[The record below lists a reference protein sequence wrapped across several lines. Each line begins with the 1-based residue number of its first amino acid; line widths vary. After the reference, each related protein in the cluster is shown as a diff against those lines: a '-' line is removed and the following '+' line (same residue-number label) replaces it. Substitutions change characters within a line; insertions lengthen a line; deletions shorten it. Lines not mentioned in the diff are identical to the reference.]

1 MYIKRLIGETYESL
15 KLSLIGIVANATAL
29 SIIFQDKLDETLLV
43 SWYIVVLMIS
53 LMRFISL
60 KMFKNHN
67 YYFSA
72 ERWSDIFT
80 LGVFMSA
87 LSWGVTPFF
96 FFIPGDYLYQ
106 MVFIIILAGLSAGAI
121 TALAQFLVNV
131 RIFLI
136 ILVVPL
142 IIQLLLQHT
151 VLHSYL
157 ALLVFLYLALLLY
170 VSKKFNKN
178 YTDAARSHFL
188 FEQKRDEL
196 LKSEQKYE
204 SIFKNVPIGIF
215 FYDTKLIIQEVNQEF
230 MHFLEAP
237 REFLIGLDMN
247 LIKDQRIIPT
257 LKAPFD
263 DIQGFYEGEYR
274 TLYATKDIWI
284 SMTTSPIKN
293 AENEVIGAIGIV
305 SDITQ
310 RVLIQ
315 QHVEHQA
322 NYDSLTD
329 IPNRM
334 SLLKDINK
342 EIIRFKRHGQLF
354 GVIFLD
360 LDHFKNINDSL
371 GHGIG
376 DKLLVETA
384 RRLLNV
390 IRNED
395 TVARIGG
402 DEFVVFVPD
411 LGLEA
416 RAAATKMEHIAHKI
430 HEALNTVFE
439 IDGYSLNI
447 SSSIG
452 ISLISHEAQDAD
464 DLLKHADIAMYQSK
478 KEGRNT
484 TRFYQNEMD
493 IWVKRRLEIEN
504 ELRHAIQKNELE
516 IHYQPIVEFSTSNVV
531 GAEALLRWKSGKL
544 GEIFP
549 DEFIPIAEESGLI
562 IGIGEWVLKNA
573 VEQFITWQKQFP
585 HITSFK
591 KIAVNVSTYQ
601 FNNKSFLT
609 QVESIIKSSQ
619 IRPDN
624 LELELTE
631 SIIVTD
637 IESVRNKMIKLRNL
651 GVNLS
656 IDDFGTGYSSLSYL
670 KMLPFTTLKI
680 DKSFTQDIQDNSDD
694 KELISTIITIAE
706 NFNLEVVI
714 EGVETYEQY
723 LFTHGK
729 NPKYMQGYYCS
740 KPVAKEDF
748 TSMLGSC
755 NGVCE
760 KLV

>member
-1 MYIKRLIGETYESL
+1 MYIKRLVNEAYESL
-15 KLSLIGIVANATAL
+15 QLSLIGIVANATAL
-29 SIIFQDKLDETLLV
+29 SVVFHNKVNETVLV
-43 SWYIVVLMIS
+43 SWYITVIMIS
-53 LMRFISL
+53 LIRFIFL
-60 KMFKNHN
+60 KLFQTRND
-67 YYFSA
+67 YFSYKK
-72 ERWSDIFT
+72 WNNIFT
-80 LGVFMSA
+80 IGVIMSA
-87 LSWGVTPFF
+87 LSWGVTPFL
-96 FFIPGDYLYQ
+96 FFIPDDYLYQ
-106 MVFIIILAGLSAGAI
+106 MVFIVILAGLSAGAI
-121 TALAQFLVNV
+121 SALAQFLVNIH
-131 RIFLI
+131 IFLI
-136 ILVVPL
+136 TLVIPL
-142 IIQLLLQHT
+142 LIQLLLQHT
-151 VLHSYL
+151 TIHNYV
-157 ALLVFLYLALLLY
+157 ALLVFLYLILLLY

-178 YTDAARSHFL
+178 YTDAAKSYFL

-215 FYDTKLIIQEVNQEF
+215 FYDTKLVIQEVNQEF

-237 REFLIGLDMN
+237 REFLIGLD
-247 LIKDQRIIPT
+247 LHKIKDQRILPT
-257 LKAPFD
+257 LRAPFD

-293 AENEVIGAIGIV
+293 ADNEVIGAIGIV

-329 IPNRM
+329 IPNRI
-334 SLLKDINK
+334 SLLRDINK
-342 EIIRFKRHGQLF
+342 EIVRYKRHGQLF
-354 GVIFLD
+354 GIIFLD

-376 DKLLVETA
+376 DKLLIETA
-384 RRLLNV
+384 KRLSNV
-390 IRNED
+390 IRHED

-402 DEFVVFVPD
+402 DEFVIFVPD
-411 LGLEA
+411 LGTNE
-416 RAAATKMEHIAHKI
+416 RSAATKMEYIAHKI
-430 HEALNTVFE
+430 HEALNIVFE
-439 IDGYSLNI
+439 IEGYSLNI

-452 ISLISHEAQDAD
+452 ISLINHDAQDAD
-464 DLLKHADIAMYQSK
+464 DLLKYADIAMYQSK

-484 TRFYQNEMD
+484 TRFYQSEMD

-504 ELRHAIQKNELE
+504 ELRLAIQRDEFE
-516 IHYQPIVEFSTSNVV
+516 VHYQPIVEFSTSSIV
-531 GAEALLRWKSGKL
+531 GAEALLRWKNEKL
-544 GEIFP
+544 GAVFP

-562 IGIGEWVLKNA
+562 ISIGEWVLSRA

-601 FNNKSFLT
+601 FNNKTFLT
-609 QVESIIKSSQ
+609 QVEEVIRQSGIKS
-619 IRPDN
+619 DN

-637 IESVRNKMIKLRNL
+637 IESVRNKMLKLREL

-680 DKSFTQDIQDNSDD
+680 DKSFTQDIQDNADD
-694 KELISTIITIAE
+694 KELISTIITIAK

-729 NPKYMQGYYCS
+729 RPKYMQGYYCS
-740 KPVAKEDF
+740 KPVSKEQF
-748 TSMLGSC
+748 TLMLESC
-755 NGVCE
+755 NGVCD
-760 KLV
+760 KLT

>member
-1 MYIKRLIGETYESL
+1 MYIKRLISETYESL

-29 SIIFQDKLDETLLV
+29 SIIFQDKVDDTLLV
-43 SWYIVVLMIS
+43 SWYIAVLMIS
-53 LMRFISL
+53 LMRFMSL
-60 KMFKNHN
+60 KLFQTQSHYFTFKK
-67 YYFSA
+67 
-72 ERWSDIFT
+72 WSDIFT

-87 LSWGVTPFF
+87 LSWGVTPFL

-106 MVFIIILAGLSAGAI
+106 MVFIVILAGLSAGAI

-136 ILVVPL
+136 ILIVPL

-151 VLHSYL
+151 ILHSYL

-178 YTDAARSHFL
+178 YTDAARSYFL

-310 RVLIQ
+310 RILIQ

-452 ISLISHEAQDAD
+452 ISLISNEAQDAD

-573 VEQFITWQKQFP
+573 VEQFIFWQKQFP

-609 QVESIIKSSQ
+609 QVENVIKSSQ
-619 IRPDN
+619 IRPEN

-680 DKSFTQDIQDNSDD
+680 DKSFTQDIQDNVDD
-694 KELISTIITIAE
+694 KELISTIITIAQ

-723 LFTHGK
+723 LFTYGK
-729 NPKYMQGYYCS
+729 RPKYMQGYYCS
-740 KPVAKEDF
+740 KPVSKEQF
-748 TSMLGSC
+748 TLMLDSN
-755 NGVCE
+755 NGVCD

>member
-1 MYIKRLIGETYESL
+1 MYIKRLISETYESL
-15 KLSLIGIVANATAL
+15 RLSLIGIVANATAL
-29 SIIFQDKLDETLLV
+29 SIIFQDKVDNTLLV
-43 SWYIVVLMIS
+43 SWYITVVMIS

-60 KMFKNHN
+60 QLFQTRNH
-67 YYFSA
+67 YFTS
-72 ERWSDIFT
+72 EKWSDIFT
-80 LGVFMSA
+80 LGVILSA
-87 LSWGVTPFF
+87 LSWGVTPFV

-121 TALAQFLVNV
+121 TALAQFLFNV
-131 RIFLI
+131 HIFLI
-136 ILVVPL
+136 ALIVPL
-142 IIQLLLQHT
+142 LLQLLLQHT
-151 VLHSYL
+151 TVHLYL
-157 ALLVFLYLALLLY
+157 ALLVFLYLVLLLY

-178 YTDAARSHFL
+178 YTDTARSYFL

-230 MHFLEAP
+230 IHFLEAP

-247 LIKDQRIIPT
+247 LIKDQRIVPT

-293 AENEVIGAIGIV
+293 ADNEVIGAIGIV

-310 RVLIQ
+310 RILIQ

-329 IPNRM
+329 IPNRI

-360 LDHFKNINDSL
+360 LDRFKNINDSL

-376 DKLLVETA
+376 DKLLIETA
-384 RRLLNV
+384 KRLSNA
-390 IRNED
+390 IRKED

-402 DEFVVFVPD
+402 DEFVVLVPD
-411 LGLEA
+411 LGTQE
-416 RAAATKMEHIAHKI
+416 RPAATKMEHIAHKI
-430 HEALNTVFE
+430 HETLNTVFE

-452 ISLISHEAQDAD
+452 ISLVNDDTEDAD

-493 IWVKRRLEIEN
+493 IWVKRRLDIEN
-504 ELRHAIQKNELE
+504 ELRLAIQRDELE
-516 IHYQPIVEFSTSNVV
+516 VHYQPIVEFSTSGVV
-531 GAEALLRWKSGKL
+531 GAEALLRWKNGKL
-544 GEIFP
+544 GEVFP

-562 IGIGEWVLKNA
+562 LGIGEWVLSNA
-573 VEQFITWQKQFP
+573 VEQFVAWQKQFP

-601 FNNKSFLT
+601 FNNKTFLA
-609 QVESIIKSSQ
+609 QVENVIRQSGIKAN
-619 IRPDN
+619 N

-637 IESVRNKMIKLRNL
+637 IESVRNKMLKLREL

-680 DKSFTQDIQDNSDD
+680 DKSFTQDVQDNTDD
-694 KELISTIITIAE
+694 RELISTIVTIAQ

-723 LFTHGK
+723 IFTNEK
-729 NPKYMQGYYCS
+729 KPQYMQGYYCS
-740 KPVAKEDF
+740 RPVSKEQF
-748 TSMLGSC
+748 TVMLDSS
-755 NGVCE
+755 NGVCD
-760 KLV
+760 KLI